1 MKKLKI
7 RPECLSCKYFSG
19 KTPADATCAIG
30 ENPNCYRKKKICK
43 RRINKEK
50 EKSETSTALSKE
62 PISDTKKII
71 QKADT
76 EDAKND
82 IKPLCAVAYTDGSYN
97 AANKRYG
104 YGVVFLIG
112 NEQKEFMGSGYD
124 QYNGWQIMGEIQ
136 GALRACTEARKIGVE
151 ELEIRYDYEGIR
163 CWADGE
169 WRCKKPYTIQYARD
183 IKEFRKYMKIKFV
196 HVKAHTGISGNESAD
211 NLAKTACEINP
222 GVKIPDTTPGYVPEI
237 PESCNKGCREAIISF
252 YQKKAHTFKDYIA
265 LKTFG
270 LDDFS
275 TVSHKEAIAYAKQNN
290 FDELIENYGCDSS
303 IFCKIIRWCMRGLL
317 PDDAVY
323 KVVKVDAEIAANI
336 KKS

>member
-1 MKKLKI
+1 
-7 RPECLSCKYFSG
+7 
-19 KTPADATCAIG
+19 
-30 ENPNCYRKKKICK
+30 
-43 RRINKEK
+43 
-50 EKSETSTALSKE
+50 
-62 PISDTKKII
+62 
-71 QKADT
+71 
-76 EDAKND
+76 
-82 IKPLCAVAYTDGSYN
+82 
-97 AANKRYG
+97 
-104 YGVVFLIG
+104 
-112 NEQKEFMGSGYD
+112 MGSGYD

-265 LKTFG
+265 VNYSDTSNRASCFNHSGYCHIPAQAGQFSRYVHKRLGSGSPCPTMQRGYADLRIRRPSCRILTAALWSRSIWFPQPQSMVRTFRSFISVWTAPQAQQTWLEG
-270 LDDFS
+270 NHRPTRTKCFPR
-275 TVSHKEAIAYAKQNN
+275 
-290 FDELIENYGCDSS
+290 SS
-303 IFCKIIRWCMRGLL
+303 SL
-317 PDDAVY
+317 
-323 KVVKVDAEIAANI
+323 
-336 KKS
+336 